1 MSIIGEKILRF
12 ATYPIGWAYAIVVAV
27 RNKLFDKGFF
37 LKSRSAEC
45 ATISVGNLTA
55 GGTGKTPHTEY
66 LLQLL
71 CNNFTMI
78 AAISRGHKRK
88 SKGFLEAC
96 GNSSV
101 DDIGDE
107 AYQIATK
114 FPTVKV
120 AVDHKRLHAIS
131 ILKKKYPEL
140 EAVVMDDCFQHRYIK
155 PGISILLCDYT
166 RPYYKD
172 YILPYGNLR
181 ESKKEAKRADIII
194 ISKCPPDMNIDEQ
207 KLIREKIKPKPYQ
220 RLFFTTMEY
229 GEYYPL
235 FKDNSHDANTNEVS
249 VLVVSAIANPKPF
262 IAYIK
267 TVFGHVTARTYSDH
281 HFFTTSDWAEILHDI
296 DKTKGKTLIMVTEK
310 DATKIKESTDVPDEI
325 KKLIHVV
332 PIKVRFLE
340 NAEAFDRIILD
351 YVKSTNKA

>member
-1 MSIIGEKILRF
+1 MSILGEKILRF
-12 ATYPIGWAYAIVVAV
+12 ATFPIGWAYAIVVAV
-27 RNKLFDKGFF
+27 RNKLFDNEIL
-37 LKSRSAEC
+37 LKPKSAEC
-45 ATISVGNLTA
+45 ATISIGNITA

-71 CNNFTMI
+71 CKNFTII

-88 SKGFLEAC
+88 SKGFVEAHDDC
-96 GNSSV
+96 SV
-101 DDIGDE
+101 DDLGDE

-131 ILKKKYPEL
+131 ILKKKYPGL
-140 EAVVMDDCFQHRYIK
+140 EAVVLDDCFQHRYLK
-155 PGISILLCDYT
+155 PGISILLCDYS

-194 ISKCPPDMNIDEQ
+194 ISKCPPEMNNEE
-207 KLIREKIKPKPYQ
+207 KESLREKIKLRPHQ

-235 FKDNSHDANTNEVS
+235 FKDDSHNVNANEVS

-281 HFFTTSDWAEILHDI
+281 HFFTASDWAEILHDI
-296 DKTKGKTLIMVTEK
+296 DKTKGKALIMVTEK
-310 DATKIKESTDVPDEI
+310 DATKIKESTEVPDEI
-325 KKLIHVV
+325 KRLIYVV

-340 NAEAFDRIILD
+340 NAEAFDKIILD
-351 YVKSTNKA
+351 YVKSTHKT